1 MDHCLTFKIGVPVGL
16 LGVQGPICSL
26 FSNCDVLRHSIFVIG
41 SREAAVPLVL
51 RPSCTRA
58 GKEWEAM
65 WNEQLAASLSWKTSL
80 NNQGEKIS
88 IFWEEQVLNMSVSKI
103 IVLYYIF

>member
-16 LGVQGPICSL
+16 LADQGPICSL

-41 SREAAVPLVL
+41 SSEAAVPLVL
-51 RPSCTRA
+51 RPSRTRA

-88 IFWEEQVLNMSVSKI
+88 IFWEEQLLNMSLSKT